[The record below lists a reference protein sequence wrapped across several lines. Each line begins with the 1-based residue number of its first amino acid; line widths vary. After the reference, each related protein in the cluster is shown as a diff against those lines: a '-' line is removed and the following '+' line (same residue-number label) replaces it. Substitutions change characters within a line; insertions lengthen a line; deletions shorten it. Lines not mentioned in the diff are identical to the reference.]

1 MLFQAGCDDGKYSP
15 YATVLMQSADNVVKA
30 LFLRGAPQAVP
41 FPALAVGLLAWF
53 VFTVLAADLLLPVG
67 LMLPMIVIGAAI
79 GRSFGLALLM
89 ILKDH
94 ALDGDT
100 RATEPGLYALVGATA
115 LMAGSGRIRLFL
127 TVVMLEVTGQLRLA
141 PFVAAAAVVGVAVG
155 GCLSPHGLYHALIHA
170 DHLPYLPFDRPAA
183 AGKGG
188 DDGRRKP
195 RRASSTRRPWQL
207 TLAWWR
213 RPSPPP
219 QLTTGLRTSSE
230 VGGSAAAAGGDGA
243 DEDPF
248 ERSHDYMAER
258 EGALLVADVMA
269 CPLVCVRLEQC
280 RADAEGVLASS
291 THSGFPV
298 VRDDGTLC
306 GLLLRDELVHFD
318 ADAPLGAIMDRS
330 PVVVHSGWPLSRAHR
345 LFAALGL
352 RHLVVV
358 DPRAGGTPVGI
369 VTRHDL
375 CERCTDGW
383 QRADAT
389 PTATL
394 SRAHASAAEATEG
407 RSSSAELRRARE
419 SELGTTRTVGA
430 ARC

>member
-1 MLFQAGCDDGKYSP
+1 MTSFI
-15 YATVLMQSADNVVKA
+15 
-30 LFLRGAPQAVP
+30 RGDEVELVP
-41 FPALAVGLLAWF
+41 LLS
-53 VFTVLAADLLLPVG
+53 D
-67 LMLPMIVIGAAI
+67 
-79 GRSFGLALLM
+79 RQ
-89 ILKDH
+89 
-94 ALDGDT
+94 
-100 RATEPGLYALVGATA
+100 A
-115 LMAGSGRIRLFL
+115 LMGVDTDGVPTAQRRQWEHSFL
-127 TVVMLEVTGQLRLA
+127 LHRV
-141 PFVAAAAVVGVAVG
+141 
-155 GCLSPHGLYHALIHA
+155 
-170 DHLPYLPFDRPAA
+170 
-183 AGKGG
+183 
-188 DDGRRKP
+188 
-195 RRASSTRRPWQL
+195 
-207 TLAWWR
+207 
-213 RPSPPP
+213 
-219 QLTTGLRTSSE
+219 
-230 VGGSAAAAGGDGA
+230 
-243 DEDPF
+243 
-248 ERSHDYMAER
+248 
-258 EGALLVADVMA
+258 EGARWIV
-269 CPLVCVRLEQC
+269 
-280 RADAEGVLASS
+280 ADAEGVLASS

-375 CERCTDGW
+375 CERCNNDW